1 MAVIRQFE
9 AMGVY
14 VLNQA
19 DSIGKSRDKL
29 LAHQFSAQYCLGM
42 PTTAFAKSARDKD
55 ILDLVSGSPAVVKLL
70 ESTQGRGVMLAERR
84 KSASALIYAFRGL
97 DAHFL
102 VQEFVKKAG
111 GSDIRAFVVNGKVV
125 GSIMRTAAAGDF
137 RSNVHQG
144 GFVKMVRLSK
154 EERRSAIRAA
164 KILKLDVLGVDIL
177 RSDSGPKILEVN
189 SSPGLAGIEK
199 APGKDIASSI
209 IECIEANILTIYK
222 VGQKG

>member
-1 MAVIRQFE
+1 M
-9 AMGVY
+9 
-14 VLNQA
+14 
-19 DSIGKSRDKL
+19 
-29 LAHQFSAQYCLGM
+29 
-42 PTTAFAKSARDKD
+42 
-55 ILDLVSGSPAVVKLL
+55 
-70 ESTQGRGVMLAERR
+70 
-84 KSASALIYAFRGL
+84 IYAFRGL

-154 EERRSAIRAA
+154 EERRFAIRAA

-177 RSDSGPKILEVN
+177 RSDSGPKILEIN
-189 SSPGLAGIEK
+189 SSPGLAEIEK
-199 APGKDIASSI
+199 ASGKDIASSI

-222 VGQKG
+222 VSQKG

>member
-1 MAVIRQFE
+1 
-9 AMGVY
+9 MGVY

-29 LAHQFSAQYCLGM
+29 LAHQFLAQYCLGM
-42 PTTAFAKSARDKD
+42 PTTAFAKSACDKD

-137 RSNVHQG
+137 RSNVHQV
-144 GFVKMVRLSK
+144 GFVKMGHLSK

-177 RSDSGPKILEVN
+177 RSDSGPKILEIN
-189 SSPGLAGIEK
+189 SSPGLAGVEK
-199 APGKDIASSI
+199 ASGKDIASSI

-222 VGQKG
+222 VSQKG